1 MALSQFQPP
10 LPCRLHLRAIN
21 PERNVAREYQLE
33 VQRDLF
39 GHWIVA
45 LHWGRIGASG
55 QGRILSFDQFDDAS
69 RFVGHNLARR
79 KSARNRIGVDY
90 VLVNGA
96 QVALKHSV

>member
-1 MALSQFQPP
+1 MVLSQFKTP
-10 LPCRLHLRAIN
+10 LPCRLYLRAIN
-21 PERNVAREYQLE
+21 PERNVARDYQLL

-55 QGRILSFDQFDDAS
+55 QCRILSFDQFDDAS

-90 VLVNGA
+90 ALVNGA
-96 QVALKHSV
+96 QDA

>member
-45 LHWGRIGASG
+45 LH
-55 QGRILSFDQFDDAS
+55 
-69 RFVGHNLARR
+69 
-79 KSARNRIGVDY
+79 
-90 VLVNGA
+90 
-96 QVALKHSV
+96 